1 MPYSKAEKDTM
12 RSFKSE
18 YGDEAG
24 TRAYWASVNSG
35 KVHGKG
41 IKKPGHH
48 GPERKKK
55 RKKHKRKARR

>member
-12 RSFKSE
+12 RSFESE
-18 YGDEAG
+18 YGPEEG
-24 TRAYWASVNSG
+24 KRFYWASVNSG

-48 GPERKKK
+48 GKEK
-55 RKKHKRKARR
+55 RKRKHKRSR